1 MPKTIELLLQPK
13 QFDVLDL
20 IENSNAVVIGVGGGR
35 GAAKSSGI
43 DRIAITL
50 MTERPT
56 LCCMVMR
63 TWPQLLTFHLE
74 AMRRDFHWIKDGFKL
89 SPPARLNIGKSQ
101 MDFKCGDSYDD
112 IVQTFRSG
120 NYDYIFV
127 DQAEQFSEREI
138 REMRKA
144 CRSSKGKR
152 KAKTIL
158 AFNMRGAGIQTLR
171 KWFYL
176 KDYNKEESPDD
187 YAFIKANPWDNIE
200 WVRPALEEDGYTE
213 FDYYAWTDEQ
223 RMSYA
228 ATRGEYTRQLA
239 SDDEVIRNADWYGG
253 WDSLEGAYF
262 ANSFDLESTRIVS
275 GLVETLRKPWSVH
288 WMSQDFGKAHWCSS
302 HWHYRV
308 TLSPTEV
315 DKYLGWSGRQTPLNV
330 TVTYREMIVSELT
343 SVEVARK
350 LIECTPIDE
359 RPRIKAYHLSP
370 ECVTDDPNCVGSQ
383 QSKELRSVGM
393 PGPIKADN
401 ERLGGWQ
408 LWAKLM
414 KATKDHGVDKN
425 GVEHTDVWFC
435 SAECVEVLK
444 CIPMLMRDPKNIDDV
459 LKTDKGQARMEM
471 DIADD
476 VRYGLKTMLAPRA
489 KSTKEIHDEKM
500 FETPDPAKRMLMHYK
515 FEQRKVIKKRT
526 VMPPSWKG
534 R

>member
-1 MPKTIELLLQPK
+1 MPKSIELLLQPK

-20 IENSNAVVIGVGGGR
+20 IENSPAVVIGVGGGR

-74 AMRRDFHWIKDGFKL
+74 AMRRDFDWIKDGFKL

-112 IVQTFRSG
+112 IVQVFRSG

-144 CRSSKGKR
+144 CRSKGKR
-152 KAKTIL
+152 KAKMII
-158 AFNMRGAGIQTLR
+158 AFNMRGSGIQTLR

-176 KDYNKEESPDD
+176 KEYNKDESPDD

-213 FDYYAWTDEQ
+213 FDYYDWTDEQ

-262 ANSFDLESTRIVS
+262 VNSFDLESVRRPTWSIHE
-275 GLVETLRKPWSVH
+275 LCKP
-288 WMSQDFGKAHWCSS
+288 QAS
-302 HWHYRV
+302 HWIAQDWGKSHFCATYWAFRV
-308 TLSPTEV
+308 SLKPSEA
-315 DKYLGWSGRQTPLNV
+315 KLYLDWDLERPINV
-330 TVTYREMIVSELT
+330 TCIHREMIVSEQEPT
-343 SVEVARK
+343 EVAQN
-350 LIECTPIDE
+350 IVDTTPDNE
-359 RPRIKAYHLSP
+359 RSKIREYFLSP
-370 ECVTDDPNCVGSQ
+370 EEVTEDANSIGAQQGRRLRQYHMPNPV
-383 QSKELRSVGM
+383 
-393 PGPIKADN
+393 KADN
-401 ERLGGWQ
+401 DRKGGYG
-408 LWAKLM
+408 LM
-414 KATKDHGVDKN
+414 SALFKASKGKGWGADKDGNRFQYDEAVLIST
-425 GVEHTDVWFC
+425 EC
-435 SAECVEVLK
+435 AELLK
-444 CIPMLMRDPKNIDDV
+444 SIPMLMRDPKNLDDV
-459 LKTDKGQARMEM
+459 LKTDRGAAKIEQDCGDAC
-471 DIADD
+471 
-476 VRYGLKTMLAPRA
+476 RYLLKSMLAPRRM
-489 KSTKEIHDEKM
+489 TRDEVVAEEQAQIQDPM
-500 FETPDPAKRMLMHYK
+500 ALHFARLAETEKR
-515 FEQRKVIKKRT
+515 KKRSE
-526 VMPPSWKG
+526 PLPYWS
-534 R
+534 